1 MPLKT
6 ERLQDKMK
14 IVITDAQTVHNNDVS
29 LDGLKELGEVCE
41 YKLTKKDE
49 LLTRISDA
57 DAVLCNKTILDKDV
71 LMHARKLRYIGLFA
85 TGYNNIDINYCK
97 ERNITVCNA
106 GSYSTNA
113 VAQHT
118 FALILEI
125 FNKVS
130 KYNDFVASGG
140 WKQSLTFSPFCFK
153 LNELS
158 EKTIGIIGY
167 GTIGKKVAKIASAF
181 DINVLAVNRSKTN
194 DDEFAKITDLETLLK
209 ESDIVT
215 VHCPLNENSQNLIN
229 AETISKMKDGA
240 VFINTARGAIMDE
253 KAVFDALCSGK
264 LSYAGIDVLSVE
276 PMASDCVLFNAPNC
290 IITPHVAWA
299 PIETRERLMD
309 IVTDNLK
316 SFIDGNPKNKI
327 V

>member
-1 MPLKT
+1 MPRKT

-29 LDGLKELGEVCE
+29 LNGLKEIGEVCE

-130 KYNDFVASGG
+130 KYNDFVSSGG

-158 EKTIGIIGY
+158 GKTIGIIGY
-167 GTIGKKVAKIASAF
+167 GSIGKKVAKIASAF